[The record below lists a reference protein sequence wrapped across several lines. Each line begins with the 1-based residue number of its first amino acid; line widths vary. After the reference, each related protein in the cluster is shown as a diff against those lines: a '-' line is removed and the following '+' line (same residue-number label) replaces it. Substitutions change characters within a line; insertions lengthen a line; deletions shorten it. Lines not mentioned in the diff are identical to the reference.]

1 MGGTDMKRRDTSD
14 RFRKL
19 IKDPATYLAYRGL
32 RRALKGAGHPLSPGS
47 GGFVVFVVPAGY
59 RTRDYE
65 VAAYDLI
72 GADREEWAPLNT
84 EIRLANPPKKKGKA
98 DEPVTVFDL
107 NGLAVLIAKDP
118 NEIPKD
124 VRFAALSVLFVE
136 PPSASHIHAAR
147 RLASRPPISD
157 EHALL
162 LSGRPQNV
170 LLAAILKWSLG
181 AQEVAALDELE
192 RPDAEGPSLF
202 ELPGYGEAKLWA
214 RRLQS
219 DVARWR
225 GGTLPWKEV
234 GGCALI
240 SGAPGTGKTFFAAA
254 LAQALGMRLISTT
267 IGEWQSAGT
276 LDETLMAMRNCF
288 EAANDGRGTIL
299 FIDEIDSIGTR
310 SSKPTGYRNNH
321 YWQIV
326 LNEFLSLLSGL
337 AAGVVVIGATNF
349 PDWIDPAVL
358 RAGRLEY
365 HFTLPL
371 SDKLTRAEILSYHAE
386 GNLPVESLVEIAEA
400 LDGKS
405 GSDLAKIVRDARR
418 SAREEERKLELQDL
432 RAQLPERIRYT
443 PEVVLRLAVHEAG
456 HALVALAVGYATSA
470 TIEVK
475 DSFEAAAPTYLGGL
489 TSYDLTED
497 HLPTESTLLNRIA
510 VAMAGMAAEAAVFGD
525 RSAGSGGVNGS
536 DVERASSIARRMV
549 GSYGLGSRP
558 VFIAPVEELAEKGLP
573 DWLEREANEIVWT
586 QYDRDL
592 AMLTE
597 ERDRL
602 LSLASD
608 AVNHRFVRIERG
620 GTADAA

>member
-1 MGGTDMKRRDTSD
+1 MRGRDASD

-32 RRALKGAGHPLSPGS
+32 RRALKESGNPQHLGS

-59 RTRDYE
+59 RTHDYE
-65 VAAYDLI
+65 VAAYDVI
-72 GADREEWAPLNT
+72 GADREEWVPRNT
-84 EIRLANPPKKKGKA
+84 EIRLANPPRKKGKPY
-98 DEPVTVFDL
+98 EPVTIFDL
-107 NGLAVLIAKDP
+107 SGLAVLIAR
-118 NEIPKD
+118 NISEVPKD

-136 PPSASHIHAAR
+136 PPSASHVHATRRFAR
-147 RLASRPPISD
+147 RPPISD

-162 LSGRPQNV
+162 LNRKPQNV
-170 LLAAILKWSLG
+170 LLAAILKWNLG
-181 AQEVAALDELE
+181 AQEIAALDDLE

-202 ELPGYGEAKLWA
+202 ELPGYEEAKHWA

-240 SGAPGTGKTFFAAA
+240 SGPPGTGKTFFAAA
-254 LAQALGMRLISTT
+254 LATALEMRLIATT

-288 EAANDGRGTIL
+288 EAANDGRGAVL

-310 SSKPTGYRNNH
+310 SSKPTGHRNNH

-326 LNEFLSLLSGL
+326 LNEFLSLLSSMGE
-337 AAGVVVIGATNF
+337 GVVAIGATNF

-358 RAGRLEY
+358 RAGRLEH

-371 SDKLTRAEILSYHAE
+371 PDKLTRAEILNYHAE
-386 GNLPVESLVEIAEA
+386 GNFPLESLAEIAGD

-405 GSDLAKIVRDARR
+405 GSALEKIVRDARR
-418 SAREEERKLELQDL
+418 SARQEERELELRDL
-432 RAQLPERIRYT
+432 SAQLPERIRYT
-443 PEVVLRLAVHEAG
+443 PEVLLRLAVHEAG
-456 HALVALAVGYATSA
+456 HALVSLAVGYATSA

-475 DSFEAAAPTYLGGL
+475 DSFEASAPAYLGGL
-489 TSYDLTED
+489 TCYDLTED
-497 HLPTESTLLNRIA
+497 HLPTETTLLNRIA

-525 RSAGSGGVNGS
+525 RSAGSGGVIGS

-549 GSYGLGSRP
+549 GSYGLGSKP
-558 VFIAPVEELAEKGLP
+558 VFIATVEELAEKGLP
-573 DWLEREANEIVWT
+573 EWLEKEANEIVWD
-586 QYDRDL
+586 QYDRARVML
-592 AMLTE
+592 AE

-608 AVNHRFVRIERG
+608 AVNHRTVRIERG
-620 GTADAA
+620 GRADAA